1 MTVGRV
7 TEQTLQ
13 TLASTRM
20 QSVVAEEIH
29 VDERYNETQ
38 TLQPDDHR
46 PRLEEAPFP
55 RAGTAGDAQ
64 VASGATSAAA
74 GVHGAAALYK

>member
-1 MTVGRV
+1 
-7 TEQTLQ
+7 
-13 TLASTRM
+13 M

-29 VDERYNETQ
+29 VDRRYETQ
-38 TLQPDDHR
+38 TMKPIDHR
-46 PRLEEAPFP
+46 PRLEEAPFH

-64 VASGATSAAA
+64 LASGVTSAAA